1 MKVDTTELLVKAA
14 CSIHN
19 WLRMTSAKQY
29 FPSGCVDEEDVNNVG
44 VNPGAWRTELIN
56 PLLSVDRTCAGCL
69 SNNCTIA
76 AEKCRREYA
85 AAFSTNLSVPWQL
98 KRLYLICS
106 REDIKQTIPFSP
118 RTR

>member
-1 MKVDTTELLVKAA
+1 MKVETTELLVKAA

-29 FPSGCVDEEDVNNVG
+29 FPTGCVDEEDVNNVG

-56 PLLSVDRTCAGCL
+56 PLLFVDRTCAGCL

-76 AEKCRREYA
+76 AKCRREYA

-98 KRLYLICS
+98 KRLYL
-106 REDIKQTIPFSP
+106 
-118 RTR
+118 